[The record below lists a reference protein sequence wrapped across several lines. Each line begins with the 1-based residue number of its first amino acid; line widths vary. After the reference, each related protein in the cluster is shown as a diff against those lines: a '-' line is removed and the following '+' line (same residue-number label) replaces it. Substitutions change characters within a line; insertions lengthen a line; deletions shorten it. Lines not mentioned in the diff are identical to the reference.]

1 MANVITI
8 KCANNDII
16 KRSKIGGF
24 ILIKVENLN
33 FTYDTTKEVIKD
45 LSFKIPKGSWVSILG
60 HNGSGKSTLAK
71 LLVGLLKPESGSIYI
86 DDELLTEQTVYDIR
100 KKVGIVFQNP
110 DNQFVGVT
118 VRHDIAFGLE
128 NMQLPQ
134 PEIVDRV
141 QKYAKLVGMEDYLE
155 KEPFQL
161 SGGQKQRVAIAGAL
175 AMHKELIIFD
185 EATSMLDP
193 EGVFE
198 VTSLITKLNKEQ
210 GQTIIT
216 ITHDLDFALK
226 SDYVII
232 LKDGYLIAEGK
243 PSELFLKKEL
253 LEQSKLTIPLGLQVY
268 LDVLNDKDLKNN
280 KQLVDELWTYNLKK

>member
-1 MANVITI
+1 MVKSAL
-8 KCANNDII
+8 NNDII
-16 KRSKIGGF
+16 KRVKIGGF

-33 FTYDTTKEVIKD
+33 FTYDATKEVIKD
-45 LSFKIPKGSWVSILG
+45 LSFNIPKGSWVSILG

-71 LLVGLLKPESGSIYI
+71 LLVGLLKAESGNIYI
-86 DDELLTEQTVYDIR
+86 DDMILNEETVNDVR

-128 NMQLPQ
+128 NMQVPQ
-134 PEIVDRV
+134 PEIVKRV
-141 QKYAKLVGMEDYLE
+141 NEYAKLVGMEPYLK

-193 EGVFE
+193 EGVAE
-198 VTSLITKLNKEQ
+198 VTALITKLNKDKN
-210 GQTIIT
+210 QTIIT

-232 LKDGYLIAEGK
+232 LKDGNLIAEGM
-243 PSELFLKKEL
+243 PSKLFLDKAL
-253 LEQSKLTIPLGLQVY
+253 LEQSKLTIPLGLQMY
-268 LDVLNDKDLKNN
+268 IDVINDPELKNN